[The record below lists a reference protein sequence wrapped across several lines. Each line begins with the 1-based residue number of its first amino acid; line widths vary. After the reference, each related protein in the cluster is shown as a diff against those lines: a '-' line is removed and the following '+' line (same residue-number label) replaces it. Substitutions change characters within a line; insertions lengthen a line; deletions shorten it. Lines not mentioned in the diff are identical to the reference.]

1 MPRKTPSKEQASA
14 PAGADVHDR
23 IVQSA
28 RELFIDKGYQA
39 TTTKEISSRAGVAEP
54 TLFRRFGSK
63 AEIFEASILPAVMSF
78 VEGWSGSWAEF
89 SRDASYEEM
98 AENFTA
104 DLYTLIR
111 QDRRVFQE
119 LLAARSDPND
129 DLYPAATAI
138 GTQLRRG
145 LRLVYDAG
153 RRIEAERGMVGLDPP
168 ATVGAIA
175 SLIIGAAIL
184 DDWVFPYGVRIPGQS
199 RMIREMSRLIA
210 DGISHRTV

>member
-1 MPRKTPSKEQASA
+1 MARTTPPKEHASA
-14 PAGADVHDR
+14 SAGVDVHDR
-23 IVQSA
+23 IIQSA
-28 RELFIDKGYQA
+28 RELFIAKGYQA
-39 TTTKEISSRAGVAEP
+39 TTTKEISAQAGVAEP

-63 AEIFEASILPAVMSF
+63 AEIFEASILPTIMSF
-78 VEGWSGSWAEF
+78 MEAWSGSWAEF

-119 LLAARSDPND
+119 LLAARSDPSD

-145 LRLVYDAG
+145 LRLVHDAG
-153 RRIEAERGMVGLDPP
+153 LKIEVERGMIGLDPP

-184 DDWVFPYGVRIPGQS
+184 DDWVFPYGVRIPGQA
-199 RMIREMSRLIA
+199 RMIREMSKLIA
-210 DGISHRTV
+210 DGISHRTS